1 MGELS
6 VVQKPYPLW
15 GMTYKQQLVAS
26 VDGSKHVEEIYM
38 VFVTLSSV
46 IQDIVIYKT
55 NSKLKAEMVLSRVQ
69 GTYVSTCIC
78 KWLIDESSRPAMI
91 NIFGQIYR
99 VDDIYLDSCTMVY
112 TQITDNENYG
122 ENNEGISD
130 MLNFVLDMPIW
141 YDPKT
146 MLIHNDQIFIDGD
159 LLYSKR
165 ELHNLCDKLDICS
178 QNIENEIPK
187 LVDYINRHQPK
198 YEIRQVVCGNSTVY
212 IG

>member
-1 MGELS
+1 MKELS

-55 NSKLKAEMVLSRVQ
+55 DSKLKAEMVLSRVQ

-78 KWLIDESSRPAMI
+78 KWLVDESSRPAMI

-112 TQITDNENYG
+112 TQITDNENY
-122 ENNEGISD
+122 
-130 MLNFVLDMPIW
+130 LF
-141 YDPKT
+141 
-146 MLIHNDQIFIDGD
+146 F
-159 LLYSKR
+159 LL
-165 ELHNLCDKLDICS
+165 E
-178 QNIENEIPK
+178 
-187 LVDYINRHQPK
+187 
-198 YEIRQVVCGNSTVY
+198 
-212 IG
+212 